1 MLKLSALVCLVVFS
15 SLPVLGGGPSS
26 WVPYSAQYKEISTN
40 TYVGGKQQSS
50 TKIGQE
56 VRSVDGSIA
65 TFEQING
72 AIAAGE
78 IWMSCGQLAKLNYAT
93 KQATLM
99 TRPMRGHMIV
109 PPDPPLGTATIAGL
123 RATGYPIHFPNGQ
136 TGSIWIA
143 MDSEITVKTEYHV
156 EANSVRYDYFK
167 QLDSVDMNVS
177 EADISMK
184 LPAGFSIS
192 ASSTASPTCAS
203 QLR

>member
-1 MLKLSALVCLVVFS
+1 MVKFSALFCLVAFS
-15 SLPVLGGGPSS
+15 PIPVLAAGPSS

-40 TYVGGKQQSS
+40 TYAGGKQQSL
-50 TKIGQE
+50 TKVGQE

-72 AIAAGE
+72 VIGAGE
-78 IWMSCGQLAKLNYAT
+78 IWMACGQLAKLNYAT

-143 MDSEITVKTEYHV
+143 MDSEIMVKTEYHV
-156 EANSVRYDYFK
+156 QMNGTRFDYFK

-177 EADISMK
+177 DVNNSMK

-192 ASSTASPTCAS
+192 VASTVSPTCAS